1 MNAVALYH
9 TVDDYLHRVLL
20 VLVKLYRLF
29 EIVHRAVDANTD
41 KAALFRRL
49 YRLFVPALLGA
60 DDRRKN
66 EKFCTVGKLH
76 YPVDYLIHRLTRYL
90 LAADGAVRRSAARV
104 QQSEIVIYLGN
115 GADGRARVL

>member
-1 MNAVALYH
+1 M
-9 TVDDYLHRVLL
+9 LL
-20 VLVKLYRLF
+20 VLVELYRLA
-29 EIVHRAVDANTD
+29 EVVHRAVDANAD

-49 YRLFVPALLGA
+49 YRLFVPALLSA
-60 DDRRKN
+60 DDGRENK
-66 EKFCTVGKLH
+66 ELCSVGQLH

-90 LAADGAVRRSAARV
+90 LTADRAVRRSAARV